1 MVDDQNNSDPAS
13 NQPANQSTNSQQ
25 AQTQSS
31 QNNSPPDNTKLAEE
45 LGKLKA
51 ENEALKTYQQKVEP
65 VIQTIWSDEAL
76 LKQATEVHNK
86 RLGITPEE
94 PEDDQPLENPED
106 VKITNKVNELRNSEV
121 SDKINNFY
129 VRHGVDKLD
138 DENKKNINI
147 KVGTI
152 LMEMLDPMNNKK
164 DLKEVLEDVPLLKL
178 DKFLE
183 DAYYLATKNDQKQEE
198 SSQSLGIIGS
208 LTSQSINPDSLT
220 LSEKE
225 RKVASQMGISEE
237 KFLARKKEIATRRNS
252 IY

>member
-1 MVDDQNNSDPAS
+1 MDENNQNPVSS
-13 NQPANQSTNSQQ
+13 QQSGQPANPLQNQDQPATN
-25 AQTQSS
+25 
-31 QNNSPPDNTKLAEE
+31 NVPPDNTKMAEE

-51 ENEALKTYQQKVEP
+51 ENEALKNYQQKVDP
-65 VIQTIWSDEAL
+65 VIQTIWSDEEL
-76 LKQATEVHNK
+76 FKKTTDVHNK
-86 RLGITPEE
+86 RLGITPQDPEE
-94 PEDDQPLENPED
+94 DKSEILPE
-106 VKITNKVNELRNSEV
+106 VTKITGQVNELRNSEV

-129 VRHGVDKLD
+129 TRHGVDKLD

-164 DLKEVLEDVPLLKL
+164 DLKEVLEDVPLIKL

-183 DAYYLATKNDQKQEE
+183 DAYYLATKNDQKAQEA

-220 LSEKE
+220 LTEKE

-237 KFLARKKEIATRRNS
+237 KFLARKKEIAQRGNS